1 MGFSDA
7 TGALAELA
15 DLDQLDD
22 LLGQDYPGASL
33 DDIDEE
39 LIERALGRRRSTTW
53 PSCAASSASC
63 ASRATCSAA
72 ATGCG

>member
-1 MGFSDA
+1 MGFADA

-39 LIERALGRRRSTTW
+39 LIERALGRAAVDDIGQLRRIE
-53 PSCAASSASC
+53 
-63 ASRATCSAA
+63 R
-72 ATGCG
+72 